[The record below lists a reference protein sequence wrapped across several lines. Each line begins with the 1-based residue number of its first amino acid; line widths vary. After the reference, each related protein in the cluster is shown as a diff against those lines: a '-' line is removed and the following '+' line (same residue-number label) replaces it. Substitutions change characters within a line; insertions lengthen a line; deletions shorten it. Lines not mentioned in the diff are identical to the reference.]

1 MTRTTIESIE
11 VIARTTSETGG
22 LRKKGAASAAPFSF
36 GTMLENVPGS
46 VRVARLFGIDI
57 NIHFS
62 WILIFFLVVLNLAD
76 SFPQQF
82 PKWSNEKGLVVAAIT
97 AFLFFGS
104 VLGHELAHS
113 LVARRFRM
121 SVSSI
126 TLFLLGGVANLR
138 KEPPSAQAEFFMA
151 SAGPATSVLIGVV
164 GLGVAFFLES
174 RAALPNAEAVQAIA
188 GYLGTVNLYLAAF
201 NMIPGFPLD
210 GGRVLRSLI
219 WGITGNR
226 TRATTI
232 AARGGQLV
240 AFALGAFVVYEVVVL
255 QEASGL
261 WLGLIAYFLYSA
273 ATSTLQQE
281 RVVSVVGDAKV
292 GPLMTTDFRSTPP
305 GVTVGQLIRDLVLP
319 MNLRAIPVLSG
330 ENFIGLVAIGD
341 LRKVDQARWAETPV
355 EQVMTPASEL
365 PTASPDDPLT
375 TALERF
381 GETELP
387 LLPVIKD
394 GRLVGLLYRESVI
407 GYVRMQ
413 EMLGL
418 EGRR

>member
-1 MTRTTIESIE
+1 
-11 VIARTTSETGG
+11 
-22 LRKKGAASAAPFSF
+22 
-36 GTMLENVPGS
+36 MLGNVPGS
-46 VRVARLFGIDI
+46 VRIARLFGIDI

-104 VLGHELAHS
+104 VLAHELAHS
-113 LVARRFRM
+113 LVARRFQM

-151 SAGPATSVLIGVV
+151 AAGPATSVVIGLI
-164 GLGVAFFLES
+164 GLGVTVLLDP
-174 RAALPNAEAVQAIA
+174 RPGLPNAEAVGAIA
-188 GYLGTVNLYLAAF
+188 GYLGLVNLSLAAF
-201 NMIPGFPLD
+201 NLIPGFPLD
-210 GGRVLRSLI
+210 GGRVLRSAI
-219 WGITGNR
+219 WAVSGDRN
-226 TRATTI
+226 RATTI

-240 AFALGAFVVYEVVVL
+240 ALAFGAFVLYELVVVR
-255 QEASGL
+255 EASGL
-261 WLGLIAYFLYSA
+261 WLGLIAYFLWNAASA
-273 ATSTLQQE
+273 TLQQE
-281 RVVSVVGDAKV
+281 RIASVVGGAKV
-292 GPLMTTDFRSTPP
+292 GPLMTTDFKWTPP
-305 GVTVGQLIRDLVLP
+305 GVMVGQVIRDLVLP
-319 MNLRAIPVLSG
+319 MNLRAIPVVSG
-330 ENFIGLVAIGD
+330 EQFIGLVAIGD
-341 LRKVDQARWAETPV
+341 LRKVDQARWVETLV

-365 PTASPDDPLT
+365 PTVSPDDPLG

-381 GETELP
+381 SATELP

-394 GRLVGLLYRESVI
+394 GRLVGILYRESVI

-413 EMLGL
+413 EMLRA

>member
-1 MTRTTIESIE
+1 
-11 VIARTTSETGG
+11 
-22 LRKKGAASAAPFSF
+22 
-36 GTMLENVPGS
+36 MLGNVPGS
-46 VRVARLFGIDI
+46 VRVARIFGIDI

-82 PKWSNEKGLVVAAIT
+82 PQWSNQKGLVVAAIT
-97 AFLFFGS
+97 AFLFFAS

-113 LVARRFRM
+113 LVARRFQM

-151 SAGPATSVLIGVV
+151 VAGPATSVLIGVV
-164 GLGVAFFLES
+164 GLGFAFLLDP
-174 RAALPNAEAVQAIA
+174 RAALPNAEAIQAVA
-188 GYLGTVNLYLAAF
+188 AYLGTVNLYLAAF

-210 GGRVLRSLI
+210 GGRVLRSVI
-219 WGITGNR
+219 WGVTGNR

-232 AARGGQLV
+232 AARGGQLI
-240 AFALGAFVVYEVVVL
+240 AFALGAFVVYEVVIL
-255 QEASGL
+255 QQVSGL

-281 RVVSVVGDAKV
+281 KIVSVVGGARV
-292 GPLMTTDFRSTPP
+292 GPLMTTDLRSTTP
-305 GVTVGQLIRDLVLP
+305 GAMVGQLIRDLVLP
-319 MNLRAIPVLSG
+319 MNLRAIPVVSG
-330 ENFIGLVAIGD
+330 ERFVGLVAIGD
-341 LRKVDQARWAETPV
+341 LRKVEQARWPETPV
-355 EQVMTPASEL
+355 EAVMTPASEL
-365 PTASPDDPLT
+365 PTVSPDDPLT

-381 GETELP
+381 AATDLP

-394 GRLVGLLYRESVI
+394 GRLVGLLHRESVI

>member
-1 MTRTTIESIE
+1 M
-11 VIARTTSETGG
+11 
-22 LRKKGAASAAPFSF
+22 LR
-36 GTMLENVPGS
+36 NVPGS
-46 VRVARLFGIDI
+46 VRIARLFGIDI

-82 PKWSNEKGLVVAAIT
+82 PQWSNQKGLVVASIT

-113 LVARRFRM
+113 LVARRFQM

-151 SAGPATSVLIGVV
+151 IAGPATSVVIGVV
-164 GLGVAFFLES
+164 GLAVAFLIDP
-174 RAALPNAEAVQAIA
+174 RALPNAEAVQAVA

-210 GGRVLRSLI
+210 GGRVLRSAI
-219 WGITGNR
+219 WGISGDR

-232 AARGGQLV
+232 AARGGQVVAV
-240 AFALGAFVVYEVVVL
+240 AFGAFVFYEVIVL
-255 QEASGL
+255 HDASGV
-261 WLGLIAYFLYSA
+261 WFGLIAYFLWNA
-273 ATSTLQQE
+273 ASSSLQQE
-281 RVVSVVGDAKV
+281 RIASVVGGAKV
-292 GPLMTTDFRSTPP
+292 GPLMTTDFKSTPP
-305 GVTVGQLIRDLVLP
+305 GVMVGQVIRDLVLP
-319 MNLRAIPVLSG
+319 MNLRAIPVVSG
-330 ENFIGLVAIGD
+330 DRLIGLVAIGD
-341 LRKVDQARWAETPV
+341 LRKVDQSRWVETLV

-365 PTASPDDPLT
+365 PTVSPDDPLG

-381 GETELP
+381 SATELP

-394 GRLVGLLYRESVI
+394 GRLVGILYRESVI
-407 GYVRMQ
+407 GYLRMQ
-413 EMLGL
+413 EMLRA
-418 EGRR
+418 ESRR

>member
-1 MTRTTIESIE
+1 M
-11 VIARTTSETGG
+11 
-22 LRKKGAASAAPFSF
+22 
-36 GTMLENVPGS
+36 PGS
-46 VRVARLFGIDI
+46 IRVARLFGIDI
-57 NIHFS
+57 NVHFS

-82 PKWSNEKGLVVAAIT
+82 PQWSNQKGLVVASIT

-104 VLGHELAHS
+104 IVGHELAHS
-113 LVARRFRM
+113 LVARRFQM

-151 SAGPATSVLIGVV
+151 AAGPATSVLIGLA
-164 GLGVAFFLES
+164 GLGLALVLDT
-174 RAALPNAEAVQAIA
+174 RAALPNVEAVQAIA
-188 GYLGTVNLYLAAF
+188 AYLGTVNLYLAAF
-201 NMIPGFPLD
+201 NLIPGFPLD
-210 GGRVLRSLI
+210 GGRVLRSAI
-219 WGITGNR
+219 WAVSRDRN
-226 TRATTI
+226 RATTI

-240 AFALGAFVVYEVVVL
+240 ALAFGAFVLYELVIL
-255 QEASGL
+255 REASGL
-261 WLGLIAYFLYSA
+261 WLGLIAYFLWNA

-281 RVVSVVGDAKV
+281 RVASVVGGAKV
-292 GPLMTTDFRSTPP
+292 GPLMTTDFRSTSP
-305 GVTVGQLIRDLVLP
+305 GVMVGQVIRDLVLP
-319 MNLRAIPVLSG
+319 MNLRAIPVVSG
-330 ENFIGLVAIGD
+330 DRLIGLVAIGD
-341 LRKVDQARWAETPV
+341 LRKVEQDRWAVTPV
-355 EQVMTPASEL
+355 DQVMTQASDL
-365 PTASPDDPLT
+365 PTVSPDDPLG

-381 GETELP
+381 GATELP

-394 GRLVGLLYRESVI
+394 GRLVGILYRESVI

>member
-1 MTRTTIESIE
+1 M
-11 VIARTTSETGG
+11 
-22 LRKKGAASAAPFSF
+22 LR
-36 GTMLENVPGS
+36 NVPGS
-46 VRVARLFGIDI
+46 VRIARLFGIDI

-82 PKWSNEKGLVVAAIT
+82 PQWSNQKGLVVASIT

-113 LVARRFRM
+113 LVARRFQM

-151 SAGPATSVLIGVV
+151 IAGPATSVVIGVV
-164 GLGVAFFLES
+164 GLAVAFLIDP
-174 RAALPNAEAVQAIA
+174 RALPNAEAVQAVA
-188 GYLGTVNLYLAAF
+188 AYLGTVNLYLAAF

-210 GGRVLRSLI
+210 GGRVLRSAI
-219 WGITGNR
+219 WGISGDR

-232 AARGGQLV
+232 AARGGQVVAV
-240 AFALGAFVVYEVVVL
+240 AFGAFVFYEVIVL
-255 QEASGL
+255 HDASGV
-261 WLGLIAYFLYSA
+261 WFGLIAYFLWNA
-273 ATSTLQQE
+273 ASSSLQQE
-281 RVVSVVGDAKV
+281 RIASVVGGAKV
-292 GPLMTTDFRSTPP
+292 GPLMTTDFKSTPP
-305 GVTVGQLIRDLVLP
+305 GVMVGQVIRDLVLP
-319 MNLRAIPVLSG
+319 MNLRAIPVVSG
-330 ENFIGLVAIGD
+330 DRLIGLVAIGD
-341 LRKVDQARWAETPV
+341 LRKVDQSRWVETLV

-365 PTASPDDPLT
+365 PTVSPDDPLG

-381 GETELP
+381 SSTELP

-394 GRLVGLLYRESVI
+394 GRLVGILYRESVI
-407 GYVRMQ
+407 GYLRMQ
-413 EMLGL
+413 EMLRA
-418 EGRR
+418 ESRR

>member
-1 MTRTTIESIE
+1 M
-11 VIARTTSETGG
+11 
-22 LRKKGAASAAPFSF
+22 
-36 GTMLENVPGS
+36 PGS

-82 PKWSNEKGLVVAAIT
+82 PQWSNQKGLVVAAIT
-97 AFLFFGS
+97 AFLFFAS

-113 LVARRFRM
+113 LVARRFQM

-138 KEPPSAQAEFFMA
+138 KEPPTAQAEFFMA
-151 SAGPATSVLIGVV
+151 IAGPATSVLIGVV
-164 GLGVAFFLES
+164 GLAFAFLLDP
-174 RAALPNAEAVQAIA
+174 RTALPNAEAIQAVA
-188 GYLGTVNLYLAAF
+188 AYLGTVNLYLAAF

-210 GGRVLRSLI
+210 GGRVLRSAI
-219 WGITGNR
+219 WAVSGSR
-226 TRATTI
+226 SRATTI

-240 AFALGAFVVYEVVVL
+240 ALALGAFVVYEVVIL
-255 QEASGL
+255 QEVSGL

-273 ATSTLQQE
+273 ASSTLQQE
-281 RVVSVVGDAKV
+281 RVVSIVGGARV
-292 GPLMTTDFRSTPP
+292 GPLMTTDFRSTSP
-305 GVTVGQLIRDLVLP
+305 GALVGQLIRDLVLP
-319 MNLRAIPVLSG
+319 MNLRAIPVVSG
-330 ENFIGLVAIGD
+330 ERFIGLVAIGD
-341 LRKVDQARWAETPV
+341 LRKVDQARWPETPV
-355 EQVMTPASEL
+355 EDVMTPASDL
-365 PTASPDDPLT
+365 PTVSPDDPLS

-381 GETELP
+381 GATELP

-413 EMLGL
+413 ELL
-418 EGRR
+418 SPEGRR

>member
-1 MTRTTIESIE
+1 
-11 VIARTTSETGG
+11 
-22 LRKKGAASAAPFSF
+22 
-36 GTMLENVPGS
+36 MLGNVPGS

-82 PKWSNEKGLVVAAIT
+82 PQWSNQKGLVVASIT

-113 LVARRFRM
+113 LVARRFQM

-126 TLFLLGGVANLR
+126 TLFLLGGVANLK
-138 KEPPSAQAEFFMA
+138 KEPPSARAEFFMA
-151 SAGPATSVLIGVV
+151 AAGPATSVIIGVA
-164 GLGVAFFLES
+164 GLGFAFLLDP
-174 RAALPNAEAVQAIA
+174 RMALPNAEAVQAVA
-188 GYLGTVNLYLAAF
+188 AYLGTVNLYLAAF

-210 GGRVLRSLI
+210 GGRVLRSVI
-219 WGITGNR
+219 WAITGNR

-240 AFALGAFVVYEVVVL
+240 ALALGVFVLYEVVFM

-261 WLGLIAYFLYSA
+261 WLGLIAYFLFSA
-273 ATSTLQQE
+273 ASSALQQE
-281 RVVSVVGDAKV
+281 RVVSVVGDARV
-292 GPLMTTDFRSTPP
+292 EPLMTADFRSTAP
-305 GVTVGQLIRDLVLP
+305 GVMVGQLIRDLVLP
-319 MNLRAIPVLSG
+319 MNLRAIPVVAG
-330 ENFIGLVAIGD
+330 ERFVGLVAIGD

-355 EQVMTPASEL
+355 EAVMTPASEL
-365 PTASPDDPLT
+365 PTVSPDEPLT

-381 GETELP
+381 DMTDLP
-387 LLPVIKD
+387 LLPVMKD

-413 EMLGL
+413 EILGVQ
-418 EGRR
+418 GRR

>member
-1 MTRTTIESIE
+1 
-11 VIARTTSETGG
+11 
-22 LRKKGAASAAPFSF
+22 
-36 GTMLENVPGS
+36 VPGS
-46 VRVARLFGIDI
+46 VRIARLFGIDI

-82 PKWSNEKGLVVAAIT
+82 PQWSNQKGLVVAAIT

-113 LVARRFRM
+113 LVARRFQM

-151 SAGPATSVLIGVV
+151 VAGPATSVVIGVV
-164 GLGVAFFLES
+164 GLGVAFLIDP
-174 RAALPNAEAVQAIA
+174 RALPNAEAIQAVA
-188 GYLGTVNLYLAAF
+188 AYLGTVNLYLAAF

-210 GGRVLRSLI
+210 GGRVLRSII
-219 WGITGNR
+219 WAVSGDR

-232 AARGGQLV
+232 AARGGQVVAV
-240 AFALGAFVVYEVVVL
+240 AFGAFVFYEVIIL
-255 QEASGL
+255 RDASGL
-261 WLGLIAYFLYSA
+261 WLGLIAYFLWNA
-273 ATSTLQQE
+273 ASSSLQQE
-281 RVVSVVGDAKV
+281 RISSAVGGAKV
-292 GPLMTTDFRSTPP
+292 GPLMTTDFKSTPP
-305 GVTVGQLIRDLVLP
+305 GVMVGQVIRDLVLP
-319 MNLRAIPVLSG
+319 MNLRAIPVVSG
-330 ENFIGLVAIGD
+330 DRFIGLVAIGD
-341 LRKVDQARWAETPV
+341 LRKVDQSRWVETLV
-355 EQVMTPASEL
+355 EQVMTPAAEL
-365 PTASPDDPLT
+365 PTVSPDDPLA

-381 GETELP
+381 SATELP

-394 GRLVGLLYRESVI
+394 GRLVGILYRESVI
-407 GYVRMQ
+407 GYVQMQ
-413 EMLGL
+413 EMIRA

>member
-1 MTRTTIESIE
+1 
-11 VIARTTSETGG
+11 
-22 LRKKGAASAAPFSF
+22 
-36 GTMLENVPGS
+36 MLENVPGS

-82 PKWSNEKGLVVAAIT
+82 PQWSNQKGLVVASIT

-104 VLGHELAHS
+104 VLAHELAHS
-113 LVARRFRM
+113 LVARRFQM

-151 SAGPATSVLIGVV
+151 VAGPATSVVIGVL
-164 GLGVAFFLES
+164 GLGVAVVLDP
-174 RAALPNAEAVQAIA
+174 RATLPNAEAVQAVA
-188 GYLGTVNLYLAAF
+188 AYLGTVNLYLAAF

-210 GGRVLRSLI
+210 GGRVLRSAI
-219 WGITGNR
+219 WGISGNR
-226 TRATTI
+226 NRATTI
-232 AARGGQLV
+232 AARGGQLI
-240 AFALGAFVVYEVVVL
+240 AFALGAFVLYEVVVL
-255 QEASGL
+255 REASGL

-281 RVVSVVGDAKV
+281 RLVSVVGGARV
-292 GPLMTTDFRSTPP
+292 GPLMTTDFRSTSP
-305 GVTVGQLIRDLVLP
+305 GVLVGQLIRDLVLP
-319 MNLRAIPVLSG
+319 MNLRAIPVVSG
-330 ENFIGLVAIGD
+330 ERFIGLVAIGD

-355 EQVMTPASEL
+355 EDVMTPASEL
-365 PTASPDDPLT
+365 PTISPDDQLT

-381 GETELP
+381 GATELP
-387 LLPVIKD
+387 LLPVVKD

-407 GYVRMQ
+407 GFVRMQ
-413 EMLGL
+413 EMLGVA
-418 EGRR
+418 GRR